1 MSRPS
6 PVLGALDAV
15 LDKVVPAGYSSIGP
29 ALRRRWWPADPP
41 AHALVGKHVLVTGA
55 SRGLGLAAATDL
67 ARLGAVVH
75 LLGRDQSR
83 LDEAAA
89 GLRLAVP
96 NADVRPETCDV
107 SDLDAV
113 RAYATRTLEQVP
125 ALHAL
130 IHNAGVMPEERSESA
145 QGIELTLATH
155 VVGPLLLTE
164 LLRPAL
170 AAADDSRVL
179 IMSSGGMYSAP
190 LNAALADDLQYREGT
205 YRGIRAYARTKRLQ
219 VLLGEQLATRLAGDG
234 VVVHSMHPGWAA
246 TEGIAESMPG
256 FARAIRPI
264 LRDARSGAD
273 TLVWLTAAPEATAT
287 TGLFWSDRH
296 PRSTTY
302 LPWTTEDPVL
312 RRKVWDAVAALA
324 GIDHAPA

>member
-1 MSRPS
+1 MSLPS
-6 PVLGALDAV
+6 TVTRAIDTA

-29 ALRRRWWPADPP
+29 TLRRHWWPADPP
-41 AHALVGKHVLVTGA
+41 EHSLVGKHVVVTGA

-75 LLGRDQSR
+75 LLGRDQAR

-125 ALHAL
+125 ELHAL
-130 IHNAGVMPEERSESA
+130 IHNAGVMPPARSESA
-145 QGIELTLATH
+145 QGTELTLATH

-170 AAADDSRVL
+170 RAADDARVL

-190 LNAALADDLQYREGT
+190 LDSALADDLQYREGT

-219 VLLGEQLATRLAGDG
+219 VLLGEQLAARLADDG
-234 VVVHSMHPGWAA
+234 VAVHSMHPGWAS

-264 LRDARSGAD
+264 LRDAHSGAD
-273 TLVWLTAAPEATAT
+273 TLVWLTAAPEAAT
-287 TGLFWSDRH
+287 TSGLFWSDRR
-296 PRSTTY
+296 PRSTSY
-302 LPWTTEDPVL
+302 LPWTSEDPVL
-312 RRKVWDAVAALA
+312 RRRVWDAIAALA
-324 GIDHAPA
+324 GIEHAPA

>member
-1 MSRPS
+1 MSLPRP
-6 PVLGALDAV
+6 VTDALDTA
-15 LDKVVPAGYSSIGP
+15 LDKVVLAGYSSIGP

-41 AHALVGKHVLVTGA
+41 AGALAGKHVLVTGA
-55 SRGLGLAAATDL
+55 SRGIGLAATGEL
-67 ARLGAVVH
+67 ARLGASVH

-89 GLRLAVP
+89 GIRLSVP
-96 NADVRPETCDV
+96 NADVVPETCDV
-107 SDLDAV
+107 SDLEAV
-113 RAYATRTLEQVP
+113 RAYAAQTLETVP
-125 ALHAL
+125 QIHAL
-130 IHNAGVMPEERSESA
+130 IHNAGVMPETRSESP

-170 AAADDSRVL
+170 AAADGSRVL
-179 IMSSGGMYSAP
+179 VMSSGGMYSAP
-190 LNAALADDLQYREGT
+190 LADGWAHDLQFREGT

-219 VLLGEQLATRLAGDG
+219 VLLAERLATRLADDG
-234 VVVHSMHPGWAA
+234 VVVHSMHPGWAS
-246 TEGIAESMPG
+246 TEGVAESMAG
-256 FARAIRPI
+256 FNRVMRPI

-273 TLVWLTAAPEATAT
+273 TLVWLTAAPEPASS
-287 TGLFWSDRH
+287 TGLFWCDRR

-302 LPWTTEDPVL
+302 LPWTKADPRL
-312 RRKVWDAVAALA
+312 ERQVWDSLAAMA